1 MKNLTPGLELGA
13 RFVLL
18 RRIAEGGNSQVW
30 LAEDRELERRVALK
44 LLDRSLF
51 AAPGARARLQTE
63 LDLAARLDPG
73 QAVELLG
80 VHEAEGLVLVEMAY
94 QSGGDLGQFRG
105 RSFAV
110 FGRLLEQ
117 VAEALSAAHARGFV
131 HRDLKCSN
139 VLLDDAGRARLAD
152 FGLAVLAGATASGGS
167 PYNMSPQQLR
177 GEPASPADDLYAFGA
192 MLYELLSGYPPYY
205 PDVTSDRVLHEPVPP
220 LVPRLPA
227 PERARQLALRLLS
240 KSPEAR
246 PADMEEVRRELAAA
260 LAEPE
265 EAGIAPMPVA
275 PSPPPRDAPRVAP
288 RQGRRWGIGV
298 ALAVAAAAA
307 LAAVFLWLPQR
318 MAEHAGDNGAVA
330 TAAALAGAE
339 KARLAQQQ
347 SEEREQARV
356 AAEAAR
362 SAFAGRLATVEG
374 QAAAV
379 WATGPLAAA
388 RARGADAARSYDL
401 QDYVAARNAWE
412 AATSAL
418 ADIEASRPA
427 ALAAALAEGGAA
439 LGRGQADAATRA
451 YRLALTIE
459 PGNAQAQRGL
469 QRVSRI
475 DEVFAIL
482 DAAARDE
489 QAGRPGPAL
498 AGYRKALSIDD
509 EAPGAQQAIA
519 RIQAEQAGEAFAAVM
534 SRGMAAMADGRTA
547 EARSAFEQALAMR
560 PGSREAQDALDE
572 LTRDQR
578 ARGLQALTGQALAAE
593 QAEKWDEARRAWSD
607 ALALEP
613 TLEPA
618 RAGLERAVPRQQLD
632 ERIDAFILQPQ
643 KLWTPAGRA
652 SARSAVAAAADAA
665 PPKAELTRRA
675 AQLSALVDAAE
686 TPVRVLLQSDGV
698 TDVVIYR
705 VGPMGAF
712 ERREVEL
719 LPGRYAVVG
728 TRRGYRDVRRELEIA
743 PGTTPGP
750 VVVRCEE
757 PI

>member
-18 RRIAEGGNSQVW
+18 RRIAEGGHSQVW

-44 LLDRSLF
+44 VFDPSLF
-51 AAPGARARLQTE
+51 SAPGARARLQAE
-63 LDLAARLDPG
+63 VDFAARLDPG
-73 QAVELLG
+73 QAVEVLG
-80 VHEAEGLVLVEMAY
+80 LHEADGLVLLEMAY

-110 FGRLLEQ
+110 FGRPLQ
-117 VAEALSAAHARGFV
+117 DVAAALSAAHARGFV

-139 VLLDDAGRARLAD
+139 VLLDDAGRPRLAD
-152 FGLAVLAGATASGGS
+152 FGLSVLAGATAAGGS

-192 MLYELLSGYPPYY
+192 MLYELLSGYPPFY
-205 PDVTSDRVLHEPVPP
+205 PDVTRERVLHEPVPP

-227 PERARQLALRLLS
+227 PERARQLAIRLLS
-240 KSPEAR
+240 KSPGSR
-246 PADMEEVRRELAAA
+246 PADMEEVGRELAAA

-265 EAGIAPMPVA
+265 EGGIAPTPVA
-275 PSPPPRDAPRVAP
+275 PPGPPRHGPAPSSREGLRPAYIIAV
-288 RQGRRWGIGV
+288 IGV
-298 ALAVAAAAA
+298 MAA

-318 MAEHAGDNGAVA
+318 VAEQGGEAGEQA
-330 TAAALAGAE
+330 TAAAIADAQR
-339 KARLAQQQ
+339 ARDAQQQ
-347 SEEREQARV
+347 SQDREQARL
-356 AAEAAR
+356 AAETAR
-362 SAFAGRLATVEG
+362 SAFAAKLAAVEA

-388 RARGADAARSYDL
+388 RGRGADAARSYDL
-401 QDYVAARNAWE
+401 GDYAAAGAAWE
-412 AATSAL
+412 AATTAL

-427 ALAAALAEGGAA
+427 ALAAALADGAAA
-439 LGRGQADAATRA
+439 LGRGQSDAATRA
-451 YRLALTIE
+451 YQLALTIE
-459 PGNAQAQRGL
+459 PGNAAAERGL
-469 QRVSRI
+469 ARAARI
-475 DEVFAIL
+475 DEVFALL

-489 QAGRPGPAL
+489 QAGRLAAAL
-498 AGYRKALSIDD
+498 AGYRKALSVDE
-509 EAPGAQQAIA
+509 EAPGAKDAIS
-519 RIQAEQAGEAFAAVM
+519 RIQAQQSGEAFAAVM
-534 SRGMAAMADGRTA
+534 SRGLAAMADGRA
-547 EARSAFEQALAMR
+547 GQARSAFEQALAMR
-560 PGSREAQDALDE
+560 PGSREAQDALDALARSE
-572 LTRDQR
+572 Q
-578 ARGLQALTGQALAAE
+578 ARGLQALTAQALAAE
-593 QAEKWDEARRAWSD
+593 QAERWDEAKQAWSG

-618 RAGLERAVPRQQLD
+618 RAGLERSLPRLELD
-632 ERIDAFILQPQ
+632 QRIDAFIRQPE

-665 PPKAELTRRA
+665 GPRTELTRRV
-675 AQLSALVDAAE
+675 AQLSALIEASE
-686 TPVRVLLQSDGV
+686 TPVKVQLRSDGV

-705 VGPMGAF
+705 VGQMGRF
-712 ERREVEL
+712 EAREVEL

-728 TRRGYRDVRRELEIA
+728 SRRGYRDVRRDLEIA
-743 PGTTPGP
+743 PGSTPGP